1 MSEPIKVL
9 LLEDNPDDADLLLRE
24 LRKEGFEFQAERVDN
39 EADYLRAL
47 ARTPDVIL
55 SDFEMPQFDGL
66 KALGLLKERAPDIP
80 FILVSGT
87 IGEEIAVNAIKQGAS
102 DYLIKD
108 RLARLGSVVRQAL
121 DQARFRRQELESAR
135 ALRASEERFLQV
147 VENIHEVFWMTDA
160 ATGALLYLSPA
171 YERTWGRPRSEL
183 APGSLPWRDSIH
195 PEDRDRV
202 LSAMVAT
209 ASGRD
214 YHETYRIV
222 LPDGT
227 ERWIRDRAFPARAPQ
242 GESGQIVGVAED
254 ITEQKRLEEQLL
266 RAQRMEA
273 IGTLASGLAHDL
285 NNILA
290 PVLMAPGILKEQLT
304 DPQQRHLL
312 ELVEISAN
320 RGAGIIRQLL
330 AFSRGLGGSRAAIKP
345 EPILREIVQITK
357 ETFPRN
363 IQINWCAPAEAW
375 TIMADSIQIHQVLMN
390 LSVNARDAM
399 PNGGSLQLRAEN
411 VRLSESDCS
420 LHAKAR
426 PGPYVVLSVGD
437 SGVGIPKEHLHRI
450 FDPFF
455 TTKEVGKGTGLGL
468 STVHGIV
475 SNHGGFVILESEV
488 GRGTTFRIYL
498 PALTD
503 SDAVAVEPVRVT
515 TPRGNNELILVV
527 DDEGPIRVATRTL
540 LERNG
545 YRVID
550 AANGEDA
557 IPLFIRHRGEIG
569 LVISDIMMPA
579 MGGLALIR
587 MLRALEPRLR
597 VIAFSGL
604 DPSERKEELAGL
616 GIDTVLLKPV
626 ESRTLLEAIHHQ
638 LSSKV

>member
-1 MSEPIKVL
+1 MPEPIKVL

-24 LRKEGFEFQAERVDN
+24 LRKEGFAFEAERVDN

-47 ARTPDVIL
+47 GRTPDVIL

-147 VENIHEVFWMTDA
+147 VDNIHEVFWMTDA
-160 ATGALLYLSPA
+160 ATGTLLYLSPA

-183 APGSLPWRDSIH
+183 APGLLPWRDSIH
-195 PEDRDRV
+195 QEDRDRV
-202 LSAMVAT
+202 LRAMEAT

-242 GESGQIVGVAED
+242 GGNGQIVGVAED

-411 VRLSESDCS
+411 VRLSESDCA
-420 LHAKAR
+420 LHTKAR

-437 SGVGIPKEHLHRI
+437 TGVGIPKEHLPRI

-498 PALTD
+498 PALTG
-503 SDAVAVEPVRVT
+503 SDTAAAEPVRAT

-540 LERNG
+540 LERTG

-557 IPLFIRHRGEIG
+557 IPLFIRHRGDIG

-604 DPSERKEELAGL
+604 DPAERKEELAGL

>member
-1 MSEPIKVL
+1 MPEPIKVL

-24 LRKEGFEFQAERVDN
+24 LRKEGFAFEAERVDN

-47 ARTPDVIL
+47 GRTPDVIL

-147 VENIHEVFWMTDA
+147 VDNIHEVFWMTDA

-202 LSAMVAT
+202 LRAMEAT

-437 SGVGIPKEHLHRI
+437 SGVGIPKEHLPRI

-475 SNHGGFVILESEV
+475 SNHGGFVFLESEV

-557 IPLFIRHRGEIG
+557 IPLFIRHRGDIG

-604 DPSERKEELAGL
+604 DPAERKEELAGL

-638 LSSKV
+638 LSSKA

>member
-1 MSEPIKVL
+1 
-9 LLEDNPDDADLLLRE
+9 
-24 LRKEGFEFQAERVDN
+24 
-39 EADYLRAL
+39 
-47 ARTPDVIL
+47 
-55 SDFEMPQFDGL
+55 
-66 KALGLLKERAPDIP
+66 
-80 FILVSGT
+80 
-87 IGEEIAVNAIKQGAS
+87 
-102 DYLIKD
+102 
-108 RLARLGSVVRQAL
+108 
-121 DQARFRRQELESAR
+121 
-135 ALRASEERFLQV
+135 
-147 VENIHEVFWMTDA
+147 
-160 ATGALLYLSPA
+160 
-171 YERTWGRPRSEL
+171 
-183 APGSLPWRDSIH
+183 
-195 PEDRDRV
+195 
-202 LSAMVAT
+202 
-209 ASGRD
+209 
-214 YHETYRIV
+214 
-222 LPDGT
+222 
-227 ERWIRDRAFPARAPQ
+227 
-242 GESGQIVGVAED
+242 
-254 ITEQKRLEEQLL
+254 
-266 RAQRMEA
+266 MEA

-330 AFSRGLGGSRAAIKP
+330 AFSRGMGGSRAAIKP

-411 VRLSESDCS
+411 VRLSESDCA
-420 LHAKAR
+420 LHTKAR

-437 SGVGIPKEHLHRI
+437 TGVGIPKEHLPRI

-498 PALTD
+498 PALTG
-503 SDAVAVEPVRVT
+503 SDAAAAEPVRAT

-540 LERNG
+540 LERTG

-557 IPLFIRHRGEIG
+557 IPLFIRHRGDIG

-604 DPSERKEELAGL
+604 DPAERKEELAGL